1 MVICC
6 LLCFLAKAQNQSIEQ
21 ECGYM
26 SISSIDCES
35 ETSLPPCDVKEIRTD
50 PYNPFN
56 CEVPAKINRFNWID
70 PNPFL
75 NTPFPEYCLN
85 SWVLPQDYIQTPY
98 SQGDNVPINH
108 FLGKMDTPEDGW
120 EIIKYDFGYTEEG
133 VVGVPVDYPYLVL
146 YNRFTAVLRVF
157 IAVSEQ
163 QHPFNVAE
171 VILNFIE
178 GPVASTL
185 DLSTAFSSNSEGVVS
200 IEGFFENEVQFRSAS
215 SFLNGPGRWLY
226 ADFPMMYDP
235 CACSHGSK
243 LSLSLN
249 LISSAEINLE
259 GTATGTASPI
269 LDSSNG
275 TYKDANGQY
284 TWGWKEIAGFN
295 EKALQKSVKSYKDM
309 KGFTTSVKDAIE
321 RSGLSASDKA
331 QKVDDVGKLA
341 NAAASLGFLKAGLTA
356 LPWIT
361 SAITF
366 LDFFVTGGKED
377 TQQEV
382 QIGPMGIEMNM
393 RYKGNIDASTFRKNI
408 TFFTPG
414 SNNYPLN
421 TSSAIDYPLYNQAL
435 GVFNLLETPELKYTA
450 TPEQP
455 ADFLVI
461 IDKESP
467 VWSDWDP
474 YQPNDHPALA
484 QYQGQHIIVDPYNH
498 DAFELFTDGYP
509 YIHYRYKMEH
519 PPAHAVNPATGFQGD
534 SEVLAAIFIEA
545 FELTENEEGNEV
557 EVEAG
562 LGFIL
567 GSDFNLLSEGKGLY
581 RTHWIPLSCLEQI
594 AVEFAAGLNTQV
606 RVTLKVMGNFERGDI
621 YANEQTQNVLHVWK
635 FATKQILSSEPGYDW
650 STPFVNIPLNKFIG
664 GTQVLTE
671 DLYAWETV
679 EIGADA
685 ELQAPISS
693 PVSIIAGKDI
703 IVSPDA
709 KIAPNI
715 TLKIANHNGCTE
727 EYKPST
733 IDFVDNF
740 CNQKYDLTKR
750 TMPESGFGPIEEE
763 KGLLE
768 SSVNDQLA
776 SEVKLGKGIIDHEKL
791 AMYQVDLYPNP
802 VSSQASINIHLPEDG
817 RIEAELRD
825 SKGRRIRK
833 VLPAAYLESGTN
845 NFVFSTV
852 ELQPGVYA
860 LIVTTKQGPVT
871 IRLVKQ

>member
-1 MVICC
+1 MTCC
-6 LLCFLAKAQNQSIEQ
+6 LIGFLAKAQNQSIEQ

-26 SISSIDCES
+26 LFSSIECES

-56 CEVPAKINRFNWID
+56 CEVPDKINRFNWID

-98 SQGDNVPINH
+98 SQGDNIPINH
-108 FLGKMDTPEDGW
+108 FLGKTDAPEDGW
-120 EIIKYDFGYTEEG
+120 EIIKYDFGYTENG
-133 VVGVPVDYPYLVL
+133 VESTPVDYPYLVL

-171 VILNFIE
+171 VALSFTT

-185 DLSTAFSSNSEGVVS
+185 DLSTAFISNGEGVVS
-200 IEGFFENEVQFRSAS
+200 IEGFFENEVQFLSGSR
-215 SFLNGPGRWLY
+215 FLNGPGRWLY

-235 CACSHGSK
+235 CACGHGSK
-243 LSLSLN
+243 LGLSLN
-249 LISSAEINLE
+249 LISSAEISLE

-275 TYKDANGQY
+275 TYKDVHGQH
-284 TWGWKEIAGFN
+284 TWGWKEITGFN

-309 KGFTTSVKDAIE
+309 KGFTTSVKNAIE
-321 RSGLSASDKA
+321 RSGLSVSDKA
-331 QKVDDVGKLA
+331 EKADDVEKLA
-341 NAAASLGFLKAGLTA
+341 DAAASLGFLKSGLTA

-366 LDFFVTGGKED
+366 LDFFVTGGKKD
-377 TQQEV
+377 TQQEL

-393 RYKGNIDASTFRKNI
+393 RYKGNIEASTFRKEI

-421 TSSAIDYPLYNQAL
+421 TSSEIDYPLYNQAL
-435 GVFNLLETPELKYTA
+435 GVFNLLEPPELKYTA
-450 TPEQP
+450 DPEP
-455 ADFLVI
+455 PSDFLVI
-461 IDKESP
+461 IDQESP

-474 YQPNDHPALA
+474 YQPNDHPVLA
-484 QYQGQHIIVDPYNH
+484 QYQGQHILVDPYNH
-498 DAFELFTDGYP
+498 DAFELFPDGYP
-509 YIHYRYKMEH
+509 YIHYRYKMEQ

-545 FELTENEEGNEV
+545 FELKEDEEGNEV
-557 EVEAG
+557 EDAAG
-562 LGFIL
+562 LGFAL
-567 GSDFNLLSEGKGLY
+567 GSDFNLFSEGKGLY

-594 AVEFAAGLNTQV
+594 ALEFATGLNTQL
-606 RVTLKVMGNFERGDI
+606 RVTLKVMGNFERGDM
-621 YANEQTQNVLHVWK
+621 YANEQSQNVLHVWK
-635 FATKQILSSEPGYDW
+635 FATNQVFSSEPGYDW
-650 STPFVNIPLNKFIG
+650 STPFVNIPLNRFIT
-664 GTQVLTE
+664 GTQVLTG
-671 DLYAWETV
+671 DLYAGETI
-679 EIGADA
+679 EIGAGA

-715 TLKIANHNGCTE
+715 TLKIASPNGCTE
-727 EYKPST
+727 EYKPAT
-733 IDFVDNF
+733 TEFVDNF
-740 CNQKYDLTKR
+740 CNEKYDLNKR
-750 TMPESGFGPIEEE
+750 AMPESGTGPEDEETA
-763 KGLLE
+763 LLE
-768 SSVNDQLA
+768 AAVNEQIA
-776 SEVKLGKGIIDHEKL
+776 SEAKLGIASIDYEKL
-791 AMYQVDLYPNP
+791 AEYQVELYPNP
-802 VSSQASINIHLPEDG
+802 VSNQASLKIHLPEDG
-817 RIEAELRD
+817 RVEAKIRD
-825 SKGRRIRK
+825 AKGQRIQEI
-833 VLPAAYLESGTN
+833 LPAAYLESGVH
-845 NFVFSTV
+845 NFDLSTK
-852 ELQPGVYA
+852 ELQTGAY
-860 LIVTTKQGPVT
+860 IITIITKQGPLTV
-871 IRLVKQ
+871 RLIKQ